1 MSRTPHQN
9 KIEADFP
16 IYHSSFP
23 TADVSP
29 TGPRSAL
36 KRVNTPP
43 GLSLFTLMSSDA
55 SALAAKSQN
64 HKRSHSA
71 VGRTGVMDQQA
82 LGASGGCN
90 SAGLTMKPGT
100 SASAMNALQIGMDSM
115 RSPCFVHKTFGGSIN
130 LERVLDECRAEE
142 MTHHNLLQTATGVRE
157 VARQLGMPTEFWP
170 D

>member
-1 MSRTPHQN
+1 
-9 KIEADFP
+9 
-16 IYHSSFP
+16 
-23 TADVSP
+23 
-29 TGPRSAL
+29 
-36 KRVNTPP
+36 
-43 GLSLFTLMSSDA
+43 
-55 SALAAKSQN
+55 
-64 HKRSHSA
+64 
-71 VGRTGVMDQQA
+71 MDQHA

-157 VARQLGMPTEFWP
+157 VARQLGMPTELWP